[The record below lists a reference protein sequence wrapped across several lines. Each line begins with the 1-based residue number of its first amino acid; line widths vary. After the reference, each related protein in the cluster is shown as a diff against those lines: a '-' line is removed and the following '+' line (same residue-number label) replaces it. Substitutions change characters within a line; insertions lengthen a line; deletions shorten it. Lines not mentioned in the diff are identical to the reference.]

1 MPNDDP
7 AEQARL
13 NAANIAYIDAPA
25 AKDAYRLLTAEAE
38 ARGIETSVLASKAA
52 KTLRFYRE
60 LEGERSYFF
69 SCDRTRTYL
78 RCYVRPSSLRMWPE
92 LRRILLDDAEFQ
104 AVEVNGE
111 VQVVVRDP
119 KRCLRLVD
127 LLFDRPEAPAAATRG
142 SSDRRSFDLVADATA
157 SAGGFADWY
166 GALNRAVDGGTD
178 GGLLPG
184 SGMGFRRLKPVNG
197 NELRVEFWIGDATS
211 SAVQINEP
219 SAPGTENPLGGVAVD
234 EEGRRYIVRQ
244 GVLHRN
250 NASDRIQASEFAAR
264 TGMAP
269 VDMRVEGR
277 VAARQWHIVTSLDD
291 LSDAAIAANT
301 ADFVARCWQVR
312 GWDERARADEER
324 LEELFGADERGG
336 WFDYVPDP
344 SPRSVLRAQG
354 EVWQA
359 LSRQLASEGIEL
371 SKPRHAR
378 GYEVDGVVDGGGR
391 SLLVEIKSGIAAA
404 DYYCGVGQLMLYAA
418 LFPRLADHRKV
429 LLLPEERATGPLEV
443 ALRPLEI
450 EVHRYR
456 LLRTPTIEVRF
467 STAFLELCGLS
478 DEGAT
483 RFAAF

>member
-1 MPNDDP
+1 MPIDDD

-13 NAANIAYIDAPA
+13 NAANVAYIEAPA
-25 AKDAYRLLTAEAE
+25 ARDAYRMLMAEAE
-38 ARGIETSVLASKAA
+38 ARGIETSVLASNGA
-52 KTLRFYRE
+52 KTLRFYRQ

-78 RCYVRPSSLRMWPE
+78 RCYVRPSSLRVWPE
-92 LRRILLDDAEFQ
+92 LRRFLLDDADFE

-111 VQVVVRDP
+111 VQVVIRDP
-119 KRCLRLVD
+119 EQCIRLVN
-127 LLFDRPEAPAAATRG
+127 LLCERPEAPAGATRG
-142 SSDRRSFDLVADATA
+142 SSDRRPFDLVADATA
-157 SAGGFADWY
+157 SKNGFEEWY
-166 GALNRAVDGGTD
+166 GTLIRAVDGGPA

-184 SGMGFRRLKPVNG
+184 TGMGFRRLKSVNG

-219 SAPGTENPLGGVAVD
+219 SVPGTENPLGGVAVD
-234 EEGRRYIVRQ
+234 GEGRRHIVRQ

-250 NASDRIQASEFAAR
+250 NASERIEASEFATR
-264 TGMAP
+264 TGLAP

-277 VAARQWHIVTSLDD
+277 VATRQWHVVTPLDG

-301 ADFVARCWQVR
+301 ADFVARCWRAR
-312 GWDERARADEER
+312 GWDERARVDEER
-324 LEELFGADERGG
+324 LDELFGADERGG

-354 EVWQA
+354 EVWQS
-359 LSRQLASEGIEL
+359 LSHQLASEGIGL
-371 SKPRHAR
+371 SKPKHAR
-378 GYEVDGVVDGGGR
+378 GYEVDAVVEGGGR

-418 LFPRLADHRKV
+418 LFSRLARHRKV
-429 LLLPEERATGPLEV
+429 LLLPEERVTGPLEE
-443 ALRPLEI
+443 ALRPLKI

-456 LLRTPTIEVRF
+456 LSRTLTIEVRF
-467 STAFLELCGLS
+467 STAFLRLCGLS
-478 DEGAT
+478 GEGAK
-483 RFAAF
+483 RFDAF

>member
-1 MPNDDP
+1 MPTDDP

-13 NAANIAYIDAPA
+13 NAANIAYIESPSAR
-25 AKDAYRLLTAEAE
+25 DAYRLLMAEAE
-38 ARGIETSVLASKAA
+38 TRDIETSVLASNGA

-78 RCYVRPSSLRMWPE
+78 RCYVRPSSLRVWPE
-92 LRRILLDDAEFQ
+92 LRRILLDDADFE
-104 AVEVNGE
+104 AVEVSGE
-111 VQVVVRDP
+111 VQVVLHDP
-119 KRCLRLVD
+119 ERCLRLVD
-127 LLFDRPEAPAAATRG
+127 LLFDRSEAPVGATRG
-142 SSDRRSFDLVADATA
+142 ASDRRSFDLVADAMA
-157 SAGGFADWY
+157 STDGFADWY
-166 GALNRAVDGGTD
+166 GALTRAVDGGTD

-184 SGMGFRRLKPVNG
+184 TGMGFRRLKPVNG
-197 NELRVEFWIGDATS
+197 NELRVEFWIGDGTS

-219 SAPGTENPLGGVAVD
+219 SVPGTENPLGGVAVD
-234 EEGRRYIVRQ
+234 GEGRRHVVRQ

-250 NASDRIQASEFAAR
+250 NASERIQASEFEAR
-264 TGMAP
+264 TGLAP
-269 VDMRVEGR
+269 LDMRVEGR
-277 VAARQWHIVTSLDD
+277 VATRQWHIVTPLDG

-301 ADFVARCWQVR
+301 AEFVARCWQAR

-324 LEELFGADERGG
+324 LYELFGANERGG

-378 GYEVDGVVDGGGR
+378 GYEVDAVVEGGGQ

-404 DYYCGVGQLMLYAA
+404 DYYCGVGQLMVYAA
-418 LFPRLADHRKV
+418 LFPRLSDHRKV
-429 LLLPEERATGPLEV
+429 LLLPEERVTGPLEDT
-443 ALRPLEI
+443 LRPLKI
-450 EVHRYR
+450 AVHRYR
-456 LLRTPTIEVRF
+456 LSRTPTIEVRF
-467 STAFLELCGLS
+467 STAFLTLCGLS
-478 DEGAT
+478 GKGAA
-483 RFAAF
+483 RFDSF

>member
-1 MPNDDP
+1 MPTDDL
-7 AEQARL
+7 AEQERL
-13 NAANIAYIDAPA
+13 NAANIGYIDAPA
-25 AKDAYRLLTAEAE
+25 AREAYRLLLAEAQ
-38 ARGIETSVLASKAA
+38 ARDIETSVLASNGA
-52 KTLRFYRE
+52 KTLRFYRK
-60 LEGERSYFF
+60 LEGGRSYFF
-69 SCDRTRTYL
+69 SCDRARTYL
-78 RCYVRPSSLRMWPE
+78 RCYVRPSSLRVWPE
-92 LRRILLDDAEFQ
+92 LRRILLDDAELE
-104 AVEVNGE
+104 AVEENGE

-119 KRCLRLVD
+119 ERCLRLVD
-127 LLFDRPEAPAAATRG
+127 LLFNRPEARAGTIRG
-142 SSDRRSFDLVADATA
+142 SSDRRSFDLVADANA
-157 SAGGFADWY
+157 SAGGLADWY
-166 GALNRAVDGGTD
+166 GALTRAVDGGMD

-184 SGMGFRRLKPVNG
+184 TGMGFRRLKPMNG

-234 EEGRRYIVRQ
+234 GEGRRHIIRQ

-264 TGMAP
+264 TGLAP
-269 VDMRVEGR
+269 LDMRVEGTL
-277 VAARQWHIVTSLDD
+277 ATRQWHIVTPLDG

-301 ADFVARCWQVR
+301 ADFVARCWRAR

-324 LEELFGADERGG
+324 LDDLFGADERGG

-359 LSRQLASEGIEL
+359 LSRQLASEGIDL

-378 GYEVDGVVDGGGR
+378 GYEVDAVVDGGGR
-391 SLLVEIKSGIAAA
+391 SLQVEIKSGIAAA

-418 LFPRLADHRKV
+418 LFPRLSDHRKV
-429 LLLPEERATGPLEV
+429 LLLPEERVTGPLEV

-456 LLRTPTIEVRF
+456 LSRTPTVEVRF
-467 STAFLELCGLS
+467 STAFLHLCGLS
-478 DEGAT
+478 GEGAT
-483 RFAAF
+483 RFDAF